1 MRTVGQKQTQSWE
14 DPIEV
19 AEVNRSY
26 RTDNIS
32 STFMEFSLA
41 IRQLFQLGAQQLKWI
56 ISNRGVLEGVTKE
69 GKGAACQLS

>member
-19 AEVNRSY
+19 TEVNLSY
-26 RTDNIS
+26 RTDYIS
-32 STFMEFSLA
+32 STFMEFSLP

-56 ISNRGVLEGVTKE
+56 ISNRGVLEG
-69 GKGAACQLS
+69 GAKGGRGQLAN